1 MKLWRD
7 LAAAAGFGLVADY
20 LLVGILILCALV
32 GLSIY
37 LLTLIAGLALSIGLL
52 SFGIALEALRSVGN
66 SRQRALDQVWPGI
79 FDLLRSGAEAGLT
92 THEQI
97 EYLAK
102 EAPTPVRRYFRQ
114 LSSNVDGGQ
123 TISQALSSFQNSV
136 GSRSGD
142 FLAIVLLITTELGG
156 RGEAGIWAR
165 ASSEVRSEQQLLSQ
179 VLAKQG
185 WVLGSAKMAV
195 LAPWLIVFVLLSVES
210 NRLAFATPAGTA
222 ILFIGLA
229 LSVFAYFLTSSLGRL
244 PMPERVFNVG

>member
-7 LAAAAGFGLVADY
+7 LAAAAGFGLFAEH
-20 LLVGILILCALV
+20 LLLGILIICAFIGTL
-32 GLSIY
+32 IY
-37 LLTLIAGLALSIGLL
+37 LLSTISGLALSIALL
-52 SFGIALEALRSVGN
+52 SFGIALEVLRSIGN

-97 EYLAK
+97 DYLAA
-102 EAPTPVRRYFRQ
+102 ESPVSVRRFFKQ
-114 LSSNVDGGQ
+114 LSTDVDGGQ
-123 TISQALSSFQNSV
+123 TISQALSSFQKSV

-142 FLAIVLLITTELGG
+142 FFAMVLLITTELGG

-165 ASSEVRSEQQLLSQ
+165 ASSEIRSEQQLLAQ

-210 NRLAFATPAGTA
+210 NRIAFATPGGTA
-222 ILFIGLA
+222 VLFTGLA

-244 PMPERVFNVG
+244 PMPQRVFNVS